1 MIVALHRCTNLSL
14 SHPLR
19 QAALSGAR
27 KTVVAQQNL
36 GHLSVMMR
44 YAVLSLQRLVLVAA
58 LTVALV
64 ATGFAHRLPSTD
76 DAALAAYALAGGDIA
91 ELCGDLDGDGLPDH
105 GDCPACQ
112 IAGGADLPPTTLTLR
127 DADLAFVAQ
136 VVAPRES
143 RAVRAVLDPARGLR
157 APPLA

>member
-1 MIVALHRCTNLSL
+1 MIFALHRCTNLSL

-19 QAALSGAR
+19 QAALRGAR
-27 KTVVAQQNL
+27 KTVVAQRNL
-36 GHLSVMMR
+36 GHLTAMMR
-44 YAVLSLQRLVLVAA
+44 DAILSLRRLMLLAA

-64 ATGFAHRLPSTD
+64 ATGFAHRMPSSS
-76 DAALAAYALAGGDIA
+76 DASLSAYALAGGDIA
-91 ELCGDLDGDGLPDH
+91 DLCGDLDGDGLPDH
-105 GDCPACQ
+105 ADCPACH
-112 IAGGADLPPTTLTLR
+112 IAGSADLPPTGHTLR

-143 RAVRAVLDPARGLR
+143 RAVRSVLDPARGLR

>member
-36 GHLSVMMR
+36 GHLAVMMR
-44 YAVLSLQRLVLVAA
+44 DAVLSLRRLMLLAV

-76 DAALAAYALAGGDIA
+76 DAALSAYALAGGDIA

-112 IAGGADLPPTTLTLR
+112 IAGGADLPPASPTLR
-127 DADLAFVAQ
+127 NADLAFVAQ

>member
-1 MIVALHRCTNLSL
+1 MRALAGVFTLL
-14 SHPLR
+14 PG
-19 QAALSGAR
+19 AAFACALPPSVIL
-27 KTVVAQQNL
+27 TL
-36 GHLSVMMR
+36 PTGH
-44 YAVLSLQRLVLVAA
+44 YITGAA

-76 DAALAAYALAGGDIA
+76 DAALSAYALAGGDIA
-91 ELCGDLDGDGLPDH
+91 DLCGDLDGDGLPDH

-112 IAGGADLPPTTLTLR
+112 IAGGADLPPTALTLR

>member
-1 MIVALHRCTNLSL
+1 MIFALHRCTNLSL

-76 DAALAAYALAGGDIA
+76 DASLAAYALAGGDIA
-91 ELCGDLDGDGLPDH
+91 DIWMVMGSPIT
-105 GDCPACQ
+105 A
-112 IAGGADLPPTTLTLR
+112 IAR
-127 DADLAFVAQ
+127 
-136 VVAPRES
+136 
-143 RAVRAVLDPARGLR
+143 PARLR
-157 APPLA
+157 AAPICPPPP

>member
-1 MIVALHRCTNLSL
+1 
-14 SHPLR
+14 
-19 QAALSGAR
+19 
-27 KTVVAQQNL
+27 
-36 GHLSVMMR
+36 
-44 YAVLSLQRLVLVAA
+44 
-58 LTVALV
+58 V

-91 ELCGDLDGDGLPDH
+91 DLCGDLDGDGLPDH

-112 IAGGADLPPTTLTLR
+112 IAGGADLPPASPTLR
-127 DADLAFVAQ
+127 NADLAFVAQ

>member
-1 MIVALHRCTNLSL
+1 MIFALHRCTNLSL

-19 QAALSGAR
+19 QAARRGAR

-36 GHLSVMMR
+36 GHLTVMMR
-44 YAVLSLQRLVLVAA
+44 HTVLSLQRLILVAA

-76 DAALAAYALAGGDIA
+76 DTALAAYALAGGDIA
-91 ELCGDLDGDGLPDH
+91 DLCGDLDGDGLPDH
-105 GDCPACQ
+105 ADCPACQ

-143 RAVRAVLDPARGLR
+143 RAVRSVLDPARGLR